1 MFPQITVLNQQME
14 EPYRWHRR
22 CMKDRHIGDNQFV
35 CSEQM
40 NKWTPS
46 RPLYIPVA
54 FSSSWSRKLLFVW
67 WVSSYLLS
75 QRKDFA
81 DSLCILNYVP
91 IICYHSTLNFCHI
104 FDHIWLGF
112 SVQCLYLLHCLGLL
126 RVVFS
131 SCCPVQW
138 LANGQVDLTSAEG
151 RMGRK

>member
-67 WVSSYLLS
+67 RVSSYLLS

-81 DSLCILNYVP
+81 DSLCILKYVP

-112 SVQCLYLLHCLGLL
+112 SIQCLSPPLSG
-126 RVVFS
+126 
-131 SCCPVQW
+131 PVKCGVYFPLPSTAIGQW
-138 LANGQVDLTSAEG
+138 AGGPDQCRRKNG
-151 RMGRK
+151 